1 MITWLVQKQTKQT
14 HTQSYVPYTVT
25 LINPGLIVGLLD
37 WINRI
42 KI

>member
-1 MITWLVQKQTKQT
+1 MITWLVQKQTKQTHT

-37 WINRI
+37 WIRLD
-42 KI
+42 